1 MKKIIVNK
9 KYNGKKIVN
18 FLLDEFNNLKQSTV
32 FKALRKKDIL
42 VNNKRINENI
52 IIHTGDEI
60 TIYIT
65 DENLYGVFS
74 LNIVY
79 EDNNLL
85 VINKPAGISV
95 TDNSLSE
102 KNLTEL
108 VQSRYKN
115 AMPCHRLDR
124 NTCGLV
130 IFAKNQEILSLLLNK
145 FKNREI
151 EKYYVC
157 IVNGIPT
164 EKQKTLN
171 SYLFKD
177 NKQSKVYIS
186 NSPKLGYQN
195 IITSYKVLQS
205 NSQKNISL
213 LEVKLETGRT
223 HQIRAHLA
231 HINHPI
237 IGDGK
242 YGINEINKKFNTKYQ
257 LLTAYKLKF
266 NFIENSSPLN
276 YLNGKEF
283 SIPYHT
289 YIEMVNK

>member
-18 FLLDEFNNLKQSTV
+18 FLLDEFNNLKQNTV

-65 DENLYGVFS
+65 DENLYGIFS

-85 VINKPAGISV
+85 VINKPVGISV

-205 NSQKNISL
+205 NSPKNISL

-242 YGINEINKKFNTKYQ
+242 YGINEINKKFNTKHQ

-266 NFIENSSPLN
+266 NFIEDSSPLN

-283 SIPYHT
+283 SIPYYN
-289 YIEMVNK
+289 YIEMINK